1 MIPVNA
7 YFRALSSLEDRL
19 NFPLSLLSENISIKK
34 LYRLNY
40 IIWFTLAKTEIIYQK
55 KVRAKVAMNFT

>member
-7 YFRALSSLEDRL
+7 YFRALGSLEDRL

-55 KVRAKVAMNFT
+55 NVRAKVAMDFT